1 MPGRHGR
8 RGAARAASCAGT
20 CQGVGSA
27 EPGPGGRAAPVGR
40 GQGSRD
46 DCHPPYAPVQD
57 SRFGRTLDRTAVRTG
72 RMRGALC
79 RMRPGASTA
88 LKCRETTAGFWD
100 HGMHCFVTVLAQ
112 QPARCARRPGRR
124 APALRLP
131 TPQIPGTVMVG
142 QILVCKPK
150 RSEAAE
156 GRAPTAGAGQG
167 PVQKEPAALDRARA
181 RQAAPRAQGFARTGM
196 ACGHI
201 SAMKKAPVPAPPAA
215 AAAPVLENSPCALC

>member
-40 GQGSRD
+40 SQGGRD
-46 DCHPPYAPVQD
+46 DYHPPYAPVQN
-57 SRFGRTLDRTAVRTG
+57 SWLWRTLDRTAVRAG

-112 QPARCARRPGRR
+112 QSARCARRPGRR

-131 TPQIPGTVMVG
+131 TSPQIPGTVMGG

-150 RSEAAE
+150 RSETAE

-167 PVQKEPAALDRARA
+167 HVQRAGGLDRACA
-181 RQAAPRAQGFARTGM
+181 RQAAPRAQGFAHTGM
-196 ACGHI
+196 ACGHTP
-201 SAMKKAPVPAPPAA
+201 AMKRVLVPAPPAA